1 MPNSST
7 FVDLLQHLVGFDT
20 TSHKSNL
27 ELIHFVRDYLD
38 EYGVRSTLID
48 NANKDKANLFA
59 SIGPDTLTGGVVL
72 SGHTDVV
79 PVVDQI
85 WSSDPFSLTRR
96 DDKLFG
102 RGPCAMNGF
111 IAVVLAAV
119 PEMTAASLKHPVHI
133 ALTHDEETTF
143 DGITNLLPELVAMR
157 LAPQAVIIG
166 EPTEMRLVNA
176 HKGQGHLET
185 VVRGVE
191 GHASLPDRG
200 VNAIGYAARLIAGL
214 GEIAESAKQRTS
226 SVPGLDPAFSTINV
240 GRIDGGAQFN
250 IIPGRCSFEWEF
262 RSIPDG
268 SNRSIVDEFNEFSA
282 TLAEQMAAQNENAG
296 ISTRALLEIP
306 AMMPQPDSPAERLV
320 TQLYECGDPIG
331 IAFGTEAPCYQQA
344 DMPVVVFGP
353 GSIEQAHQ
361 PDEFVTIGQL
371 ERYTVF
377 LRNLT
382 QHLTHT

>member
-1 MPNSST
+1 MPDTTT
-7 FVDLLQHLVGFDT
+7 FIDLFRHLVGFDT

-27 ELIHFVRDYLD
+27 ELIHFVRDYLNQ
-38 EYGVRSTLID
+38 YGVPSTLIE
-48 NANKDKANLFA
+48 NGNKDKANLFA

-85 WSSDPFSLTRR
+85 WSSDPFTLTRL

-102 RGPCAMNGF
+102 RGTCDMKGF
-111 IAVVLAAV
+111 IALVLAAV
-119 PEMTAASLKHPVHI
+119 PEMVTAPLKYPIHI

-143 DGITNLLPELVAMR
+143 EGVANLLPELVAMR
-157 LAPQAVIIG
+157 LSPQAVIIG

-200 VNAIGYAARLIAGL
+200 VNAIGYATRLIAGL
-214 GEIAESAKQRTS
+214 AEIGESAKQRTS
-226 SVPGLDPAFSTINV
+226 AVPGLDPAFTTVNV
-240 GRIDGGAQFN
+240 GRIEGGAQFN
-250 IIPGRCSFEWEF
+250 IIPGRCRFEWEY
-262 RSIPDG
+262 RSIPDAT
-268 SNRSIVDEFNEFSA
+268 NRSIVDEFDEFSA
-282 TLAEQMAAQNENAG
+282 MLAKEMAARNEKAG
-296 ISTRALLEIP
+296 ISTRALLEVP
-306 AMMPQPDSPAERLV
+306 AMTPQPDSPAERLV
-320 TQLYECGDPIG
+320 TQLYDCGDPIG
-331 IAFGTEAPCYQQA
+331 IAFGTEAPRYQQA
-344 DMPVVVFGP
+344 EMPVVVFGP

-361 PDEFVTIGQL
+361 PDEFVRIEQL
-371 ERYTVF
+371 QRCTEF
-377 LRNLT
+377 LRNLI

>member
-1 MPNSST
+1 VPNSSS
-7 FVDLLQHLVGFDT
+7 FIDLLQHLVGFDT

-27 ELIHFVRDYLD
+27 ELIHFVRDYLN
-38 EYGVRSTLID
+38 EYGIRSTLIE
-48 NANKDKANLFA
+48 NENKDKANLFA

-79 PVVDQI
+79 PVVDQV
-85 WSSDPFSLTRR
+85 WSSDPFTLTRL

-102 RGPCAMNGF
+102 RGTCDMKGF

-119 PEMTAASLKHPVHI
+119 PEMSTAPLKHPIHI

-143 DGITNLLPELVAMR
+143 DGITNLLPELVAMQ
-157 LAPQAVIIG
+157 LAPLAVIIG

-176 HKGQGHLET
+176 HKGQGHLAT

-191 GHASLPDRG
+191 GHASLPHRG
-200 VNAIGYAARLIAGL
+200 VNAIGYAARLIAAL
-214 GEIAESAKQRTS
+214 ENIADAAKQRTS
-226 SVPGLDPAFSTINV
+226 SVPGLDPPFTTVNV

-262 RSIPDG
+262 RSIPDA
-268 SNRSIVDEFNEFSA
+268 SNRSIVDEFNEFAA

-296 ISTRALLEIP
+296 ISTRTLLEVP
-306 AMMPQPDSPAERLV
+306 AMIPRTDSPAERLV
-320 TQLYECGDPIG
+320 RQLYDCGEPIG

-353 GSIEQAHQ
+353 GSIKQAHQ
-361 PDEFVTIGQL
+361 PDEFVRIEQL
-371 ERYTVF
+371 DRYAEF
-377 LRNLT
+377 LRNLI
-382 QHLTHT
+382 QHLTHS